1 MIRPTFFVDMA
12 RRGMASGNLE
22 LAHIIVNKY
31 RFPDFV
37 FGKGPTQSIITRSNG
52 LSLMVMGLSGAI
64 AMPGLGFPA
73 F

>member
-1 MIRPTFFVDMA
+1 MA
-12 RRGMASGNLE
+12 LRGMASGNLE
-22 LAHIIVNKY
+22 LVHIIVNKY

-37 FGKGPTQSIITRSNG
+37 LGKRPTQSIITRSKG

-64 AMPGLGFPA
+64 TMPGLGFPA